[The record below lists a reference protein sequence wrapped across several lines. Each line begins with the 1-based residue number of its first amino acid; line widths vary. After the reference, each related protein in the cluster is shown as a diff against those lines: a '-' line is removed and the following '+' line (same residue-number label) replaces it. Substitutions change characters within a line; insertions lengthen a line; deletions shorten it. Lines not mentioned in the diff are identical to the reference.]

1 MKIETINMLAEF
13 MKRVDLKGTEVS
25 AYLECMRALE
35 TEHMKATAN
44 EGEPTDEA

>member
-25 AYLECMRALE
+25 AYLE
-35 TEHMKATAN
+35 TEHMKATA